1 MELALQVVGLKMTGK
16 LEDAKSV
23 AMRIV
28 GPANEDT
35 PHGSTNPNAMQLS
48 TDPISSSL
56 RSALHHM
63 GPWSG
68 LENMIIDLLSLID
81 VRLDTPSR
89 VPLARAMEHK
99 TKNGGQTLLHFAAFL
114 KYPRLVSF
122 LIEHQADRDARDHNG
137 YTALH
142 FAGLVGAQSCVAIL
156 LDAGA
161 DVEIVN
167 VEGKT
172 AQELADF
179 DFADLQAEDSV
190 ADGESRWGDG
200 EDSDDERERV
210 PNLVPSRRPSRVL
223 RRSVETVP
231 SSPPE
236 DDDDGH
242 HHVQA
247 EIGKEK
253 VESDVDKKRA
263 ATIMRTIRR
272 TLARVQPKD
281 GIIPHMP
288 HLALPQLL
296 QLPGIPVVP
305 WNALPQM
312 PTVFPVYV
320 PWPVSLRTS
329 RGSDTDTDTN
339 GPAPPR
345 GKMRSLLTPQE
356 WRTFLE
362 KYWLAQG
369 PQAAMQ
375 THDDEPPPV
384 YTPRAE
390 NEAEP
395 SGAGPSMPTP
405 ERPVPRPVGYDT
417 GPVPDDREVNAY
429 EYLPR
434 KKQARQI
441 QNKGLF

>member
-35 PHGSTNPNAMQLS
+35 PNGSNTPLMQLS
-48 TDPISSSL
+48 TDTLSMGL

-63 GPWSG
+63 GPWNG
-68 LENMIIDLLSLID
+68 LEKMIIDLLSLLD
-81 VRLDTPSR
+81 VRMDTPST

-99 TKNGGQTLLHFAAFL
+99 TSGGQTLLHVAAFL
-114 KYPRLVSF
+114 NYPALVNF
-122 LIEHQADRDARDHNG
+122 LIEHEADKDARDHNG

-142 FAGLVGAQSCVAIL
+142 FASLVGAQGCVAIL

-172 AQELADF
+172 ALELADF
-179 DFADLQAEDSV
+179 DFIGLQVDDSV

-200 EDSDDERERV
+200 EDSEDERV
-210 PNLVPSRRPSRVL
+210 PNVLSRRPSRGL
-223 RRSVETVP
+223 RRGVEVP
-231 SSPPE
+231 PSPPSE
-236 DDDDGH
+236 DDDDGL

-253 VESDVDKKRA
+253 GDSGVDKKRT
-263 ATIMRTIRR
+263 ATFMRTIRR

-288 HLALPQLL
+288 HLTLPQLL

-305 WNALPQM
+305 WGALPQM

-329 RGSDTDTDTN
+329 KGSDTDTDTN
-339 GPAPPR
+339 GPTPPK
-345 GKMRSLLTPQE
+345 GTVRSLLTPQE
-356 WRTFLE
+356 WRALLE
-362 KYWLAQG
+362 KYWLVQG
-369 PQAAMQ
+369 PQADMQ
-375 THDDEPPPV
+375 THDDEPPPI
-384 YTPRAE
+384 YTPRVE
-390 NEAEP
+390 GEAES
-395 SGAGPSMPTP
+395 SGAGPSIPAP
-405 ERPVPRPVGYDT
+405 ERPTARPVGYDT
-417 GPVPDDREVNAY
+417 GPVFDDREVNAY
-429 EYLPR
+429 EYYPR

-441 QNKGLF
+441 QNKGQF